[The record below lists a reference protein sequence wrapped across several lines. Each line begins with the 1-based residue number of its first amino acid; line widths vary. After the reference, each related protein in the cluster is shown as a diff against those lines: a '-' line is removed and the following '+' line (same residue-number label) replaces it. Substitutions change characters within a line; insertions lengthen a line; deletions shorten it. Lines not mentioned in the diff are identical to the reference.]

1 MYKVSGMLGLL
12 VVFRAVGIVLAS
24 SYNLSEQCYF
34 DPLPSILPSTD
45 NRTIPW
51 GEPTIQ
57 YANGT
62 TCCSSLDELRYQMD
76 IIDAQLLQIL
86 STREAHVREATR
98 FKATIANINDPSR
111 IAQVIQGAVDAAP
124 AVHLPQ
130 IVAQLVYESIINSS
144 MLFEGCIFNTYEP
157 ADPVDRIQVMNKIGE
172 HVLRP
177 E

>member
-1 MYKVSGMLGLL
+1 
-12 VVFRAVGIVLAS
+12 
-24 SYNLSEQCYF
+24 
-34 DPLPSILPSTD
+34 
-45 NRTIPW
+45 
-51 GEPTIQ
+51 
-57 YANGT
+57 
-62 TCCSSLDELRYQMD
+62 MD

-98 FKATIANINDPSR
+98 FKATIANVNDPSR

-130 IVAQLVYESIINSS
+130 IVAQLVYESIINSKK
-144 MLFEGCIFNTYEP
+144 FNTYEP
-157 ADPVDRIQVMNKIGE
+157 ADPVDCIQVTNRIGE